1 MMVWFFFPKI
11 IVNHEQ
17 IDILTCYLVA
27 VVAINRGFINK
38 GVSLCYFPVDG
49 KDLTMM
55 RIATSILIQN
65 DPQY

>member
-1 MMVWFFFPKI
+1 M
-11 IVNHEQ
+11 NHQQ

-27 VVAINRGFINK
+27 AVAINRGFINK